1 MDAGRVVKVE
11 GKPNDLIDRIAAD
24 DMFPLTKEEIL
35 EHMKPSDF
43 VGRAPEQVEE
53 FIEAEVKPIIEKY
66 RDELGLNVEIKV

>member
-24 DMFPLTKEEIL
+24 EMFSLTKEEIL
-35 EHMKPSDF
+35 AQMKPSNF
-43 VGRAPEQVEE
+43 VGRAPEQVED

-66 RDELGLNVEIKV
+66 KDELGLSVEIKV